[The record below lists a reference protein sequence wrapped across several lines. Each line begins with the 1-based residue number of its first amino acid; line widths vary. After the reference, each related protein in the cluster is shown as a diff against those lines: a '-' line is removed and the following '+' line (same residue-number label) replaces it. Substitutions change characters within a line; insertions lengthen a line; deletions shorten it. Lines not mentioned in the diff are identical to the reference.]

1 MTPTGMDEMASPQP
15 PLGDD
20 GRALT
25 PRADSV
31 FTVMLRKSLPPALL
45 AGVLTAGAQW
55 VVQGPQSAGSGLFGA
70 LLAVAFFA
78 SALVMM
84 ARFVTDG
91 NPMLFMAVGMSVY
104 LAQVIVLLGV
114 LILARQVDVLDLQA
128 AGIAML
134 VVVLV
139 WQVAQ
144 LCAWRSA
151 RVPIYDDTSRPTQE
165 SA

>member
-1 MTPTGMDEMASPQP
+1 MTRTGMDEMATPQP
-15 PLGDD
+15 TAGDD
-20 GRALT
+20 GRPRA

-55 VVQGPQSAGSGLFGA
+55 VVQGPGVAGSGLFGA

-114 LILARQVDVLDLQA
+114 LVLARQVEALDLPA

-144 LCAWRSA
+144 LRAWRSA
-151 RVPIYDDTSRPTQE
+151 RVPVYDSRSSSNEE